1 MEKFAAAEEGLKLV
15 QDQTRQEII
24 TQQGLVARQNEIA
37 ARIEAVNNRQFT
49 VSLETQRIIDAHLS
63 NQESLLEEAQT
74 LQSRMVS
81 ELKRMNN
88 SLDKMVSLLER
99 SLRQPLQTFF
109 GKVR

>member
-49 VSLETQRIIDAHLS
+49 VSLETKRIIDAHLS
-63 NQESLLEEAQT
+63 NQESLLEEQASQ
-74 LQSRMVS
+74 QGRMVS
-81 ELKRMNN
+81 ELERISG
-88 SLDKMVSLLER
+88 SLRRIESSLER
-99 SLRQPLQTFF
+99 SLRQPLQALS
-109 GKVR
+109 GRP